1 MTLHHSSVVRHPLP
15 IVVVGGGL
23 SGLIASTLVARAGVP
38 VVLLEKS
45 AAVGGR
51 AASRTKDGFVFN
63 LGPHALYRAGH
74 LRKTL
79 KVLGVD
85 IRGAVPGANGGFV
98 LRGGRRHTL
107 PAGLAS
113 LLTTG
118 ALTLHG
124 KFELAR
130 VQSRLPAVDTASIQ
144 HETLA
149 SWLDSQVADAGVRG
163 LLEMLVRV
171 TTFTNDPEQQSAGAA
186 IEQLQLAL
194 RASVLY
200 LDGGWQTIVD
210 GLRRAAVDSGVR
222 IIQGAHAVALDRS
235 AERVIDAVRL
245 ADGTGIGASAVI
257 LGGAPADVD
266 ALARTAFSAE
276 LPPPIRVATL
286 DVALRSL
293 PKANA
298 TVAFGVDVPLYFS
311 VHSAVAALAPAGG
324 AMIHVSKYL
333 RPGESA
339 GRDVEH
345 ELEALMDTMQPGW
358 RDRLVSRQYLP
369 SLTVAHT
376 ELTAALGGVSGR
388 PSSRLPAFDN
398 VWMAG
403 DWVGAHGQ
411 LSDAAAASASDAAA
425 GMLAALKRCA
435 TSTTRDAPADSLVAQ
450 PFRAASAGATPPTRV
465 A

>member
-1 MTLHHSSVVRHPLP
+1 MTFHHSSVVKRPFP
-15 IVVVGGGL
+15 VVVVGGGL
-23 SGLIASTLVARAGVP
+23 SGLIASTLVARAGTP
-38 VVLLEKS
+38 VVLLEKA

-51 AASRTKDGFVFN
+51 AASRTKDGFIFN

-79 KVLGVD
+79 KALGVE
-85 IRGAVPGANGGFV
+85 IRGAAPGANGGFV
-98 LRGGRRHTL
+98 LLGGRRHTL

-130 VQSRLPAVDTASIQ
+130 LQSRLPAVDTASIQ
-144 HETLA
+144 RQTLA

-163 LLEMLVRV
+163 LMEMLVRV
-171 TTFTNDPEQQSAGAA
+171 TTFTHDPEHQSAGAA

-235 AERVIDAVRL
+235 GERVIDAVRL
-245 ADGTGIGASAVI
+245 ADGTVIGASAVI
-257 LGGAPADVD
+257 LGGTPADVD
-266 ALARTAFSAE
+266 TLASTTFGAG
-276 LPPPIRVATL
+276 LPPPIRVASL

-293 PKANA
+293 PKTNA
-298 TVAFGVDVPLYFS
+298 TVAFGVDAPLYFS

-376 ELTAALGGVSGR
+376 ELTAAIGGVNGR
-388 PSSRLPAFDN
+388 PSSRLPTFDN
-398 VWMAG
+398 VWIAG

-425 GMLAALKRCA
+425 GTLAALKGCA
-435 TSTTRDAPADSLVAQ
+435 TSTTKDAAADSLVAQ
-450 PFRAASAGATPPTRV
+450 PFRAASAGTTPPTRV

>member
-1 MTLHHSSVVRHPLP
+1 MTFHHSSVVKRPFP
-15 IVVVGGGL
+15 VVVVGGGL
-23 SGLIASTLVARAGVP
+23 SGLIASTLVARAGTP
-38 VVLLEKS
+38 VVLLEKA

-51 AASRTKDGFVFN
+51 AASRTKDGFIFN

-79 KVLGVD
+79 KALGVE
-85 IRGAVPGANGGFV
+85 IRGAAPGANGGFV
-98 LRGGRRHTL
+98 LLGGRRHTL

-130 VQSRLPAVDTASIQ
+130 LQSRLPAVDTASIQ
-144 HETLA
+144 RQTLA

-163 LLEMLVRV
+163 LMEMLVRV
-171 TTFTNDPEQQSAGAA
+171 TTFTHDPEHQSAGAA

-222 IIQGAHAVALDRS
+222 IVQGAHAVALDRS

-245 ADGTGIGASAVI
+245 TDGTVIGASAVI
-257 LGGAPADVD
+257 LGGTPADVD
-266 ALARTAFSAE
+266 TLAGTTFGAG
-276 LPPPIRVATL
+276 LPPPIRVASL

-293 PKANA
+293 PKTNA
-298 TVAFGVDVPLYFS
+298 TVAFGVDAPLYFS
-311 VHSAVAALAPAGG
+311 VHSADAALAPAGG

-358 RDRLVSRQYLP
+358 HDRLASRQYLP

-376 ELTAALGGVSGR
+376 ELTAAIGGVNGR

-398 VWMAG
+398 VWIAG

-425 GMLAALKRCA
+425 GTLAALKGCA
-435 TSTTRDAPADSLVAQ
+435 TSTTKDAAADSLVAQ
-450 PFRAASAGATPPTRV
+450 PFRAASAGTTPPTRV